1 RRRSRT
7 GDRRRL
13 PTDRPPPSSHRS
25 LHPHSLEHPG
35 RARRDARAGGR
46 PRAPAAPATPLL
58 RCRRAGGP
66 GAPRGGARPGRGPLA
81 AHGAPAGQHRRSDH
95 YLTAILTPVRLPSS
109 DREGLGSARFWRG
122 PSMDDWIEEALTL
135 QAEVS
140 AEKAS
145 RVLDQHMIREPI
157 RILQPRTP
165 LSLPPSATVGDAVRI
180 MREHRVGCV
189 LVVTGERLLGIIT
202 ERDLLLKLEQG
213 DLTRPVSE
221 LMTPDPE
228 VLGPED
234 PIVYA

>member
-1 RRRSRT
+1 
-7 GDRRRL
+7 
-13 PTDRPPPSSHRS
+13 
-25 LHPHSLEHPG
+25 
-35 RARRDARAGGR
+35 
-46 PRAPAAPATPLL
+46 
-58 RCRRAGGP
+58 
-66 GAPRGGARPGRGPLA
+66 
-81 AHGAPAGQHRRSDH
+81 
-95 YLTAILTPVRLPSS
+95 
-109 DREGLGSARFWRG
+109 
-122 PSMDDWIEEALTL
+122 MDDWIEEDLTL

-165 LSLPPSATVGDAVRI
+165 LYLPPSATVADAVRI

-213 DLTRPVSE
+213 NLARPVSE

-234 PIVYA
+234 PIVYALNKMSVGGFRHIPLVDATGRPVGVVSVKDIVDYIVDFFPNDVLTVPPEPSQGERWRGRDGG